1 MALDPKAT
9 ASSAFLP
16 ASPGGAFA
24 GGAGPGRIARL
35 AVIVGRPAPRSPA
48 SAAPPEAGRDAAQAI
63 VVCTAPDVCKTP
75 IGSATPPIPYQI
87 TGKLGDDSNTS
98 QDVFLTGLKAF
109 RFDSVVTNVKGDEA
123 GSATGIKS
131 GTVGDIAE
139 PKTASTV
146 VRVNGQ
152 WLVRDGDT
160 FWMNRRNTIG
170 ELNYKKD
177 RGTYW
182 SPDDGST
189 IDDSEAEALL
199 AKASADGAVI
209 EYYETDQEK
218 TGKARLIP
226 ATGMAD
232 YASLVRTAMGE
243 KPILLAEAQ
252 LQQMPNAPVSDV
264 RPGVIPQT
272 RPAPTPSFRP
282 GPAAN
287 DNVFRPPAGM
297 PRPGGSA
304 GMAGK
309 AAGIAGKMLFV
320 LWIAQGAP
328 MPGDSLILGKSAA
341 RSVLEGINPQTP
353 QEQAIYDQA
362 LNHLAEYKAGVYD
375 SWWPTGADKF
385 DAEVRKAVEDQIAQE
400 RTRAQ
405 QQQQAQSQ
413 ASQAQPAAN
422 PDPEAGVRVEG
433 KPDPCNPGAHGKN
446 DCPPGQ
452 DSHHIIADYIL
463 RLGTRKAPGP
473 RVPGAPSLDEGPA
486 ICLSES
492 EHREVH
498 RLMDN
503 AIRTAG
509 GATGTVP
516 FEKVKQIAY
525 DALGKAKPDCKG
537 KFEAATDEFFKK
549 MSNDALVRA
558 YKSASKAVKAAARDA
573 LKASGWPIE

>member
-16 ASPGGAFA
+16 ASPGGALPGSA
-24 GGAGPGRIARL
+24 GGGRIARL
-35 AVIVGRPAPRSPA
+35 AVIVGKPAPSSPE
-48 SAAPPEAGRDAAQAI
+48 SAAPPEAGRDAGQAI

-75 IGSATPPIPYQI
+75 IGSSTPPIPYQI

-98 QDVFLTGLKAF
+98 QNVFLTGLKAF

-131 GTVGDIAE
+131 STVGDIAE

-160 FWMNRRNTIG
+160 FWMNKRNTVG

-182 SPDDGST
+182 SPEDGGA

-199 AKASADGAVI
+199 AKAKADGAAI
-209 EYYETDQEK
+209 EYYETDREK

-226 ATGMAD
+226 AASMAD
-232 YASLVRTAMGE
+232 YASLVRTTMGE
-243 KPILLAEAQ
+243 KPVLLAQA
-252 LQQMPNAPVSDV
+252 LPQQVPNATVSDV
-264 RPGVIPQT
+264 RPGMIPQT
-272 RPAPTPSFRP
+272 RPAPGFLP

-297 PRPGGSA
+297 PRPGGTP

-309 AAGIAGKMLFV
+309 AAGVAGKMLFL
-320 LWIAQGAP
+320 LWIVQGAP
-328 MPGDSLILGKSAA
+328 MPGENLILGKSQAKY
-341 RSVLEGINPQTP
+341 VLEGIDPKTP
-353 QEQAIYDQA
+353 REQAIYDQA
-362 LNHLAEYKAGVYD
+362 LNHLAEYKASAYD
-375 SWWPTGADKF
+375 SWWPTGSDKF

-400 RTRAQ
+400 RTRAAQQQ
-405 QQQQAQSQ
+405 QQQQAQ
-413 ASQAQPAAN
+413 ASQTQAAAN
-422 PDPEAGVRVEG
+422 PDPNAGVRVEG
-433 KPDPCNPGAHGKN
+433 QPDPCNPGAHGKN
-446 DCPPGQ
+446 NCPPGQ

-486 ICLSES
+486 ICLSEE

-549 MSNDALVRA
+549 ISNDALVRA

-573 LKASGWPIE
+573 LKAAGWPIE

>member
-9 ASSAFLP
+9 ASSASSLV
-16 ASPGGAFA
+16 SPGGVLSD
-24 GGAGPGRIARL
+24 GPGSGRIARL
-35 AVIVGRPAPRSPA
+35 AVIVGRPAPRSPE
-48 SAAPPEAGRDAAQAI
+48 SAAPPEGGRDVGQAI

-75 IGSATPPIPYQI
+75 IGSSTPPIPYQI
-87 TGKLGDDSNTS
+87 TGRLGDDANTS
-98 QDVFLTGLKAF
+98 HDVFLTGLKAF
-109 RFDSVVTNVKGDEA
+109 KFDSVVTNVKGDEP
-123 GSATGIKS
+123 GSAKGIKS

-139 PKTASTV
+139 PKTASIV

-160 FWMNRRNTIG
+160 FWMNKRNTVG

-182 SPDDGST
+182 QTNDGSN
-189 IDDSEAEALL
+189 IDDSEAEALV
-199 AKASADGAVI
+199 AKAKADGAAI
-209 EYYETDQEK
+209 DYYETDQEK

-226 ATGMAD
+226 ATSMAD
-232 YASLVRTAMGE
+232 YASLVRTTMGE
-243 KPILLAEAQ
+243 KPILLAQAQ
-252 LQQMPNAPVSDV
+252 LQQLPNATVSDV
-264 RPGVIPQT
+264 RPSTIPQT
-272 RPAPTPSFRP
+272 RPTPTPTFRP

-287 DNVFRPPAGM
+287 DNIFRPPAGM
-297 PRPGGSA
+297 PRPGGST

-309 AAGIAGKMLFV
+309 AAGAAGKMLFL
-320 LWIAQGAP
+320 LWIVQGAP
-328 MPGDSLILGKSAA
+328 MPGDNLILGRSGAK
-341 RSVLEGINPQTP
+341 SVLEGINPQTP

-362 LNHLAEYKAGVYD
+362 LNHLAEYKASVYD

-405 QQQQAQSQ
+405 QQQQQQAQ
-413 ASQAQPAAN
+413 ASQTQGAAN
-422 PDPEAGVRVEG
+422 PDPEAGARIQG

-463 RLGTRKAPGP
+463 RLGTRKAPGA

-486 ICLSES
+486 ICLTED
-492 EHREVH
+492 EHRQVH

-509 GATGTVP
+509 GASGTVP

-549 MSNDALVRA
+549 ISNDALVRA
-558 YKSASKAVKAAARDA
+558 YKSASKAVKAAAREA